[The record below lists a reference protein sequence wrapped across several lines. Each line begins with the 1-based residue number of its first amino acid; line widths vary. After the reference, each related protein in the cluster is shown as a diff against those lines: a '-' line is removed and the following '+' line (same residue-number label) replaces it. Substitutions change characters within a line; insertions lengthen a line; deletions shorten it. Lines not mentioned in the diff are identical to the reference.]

1 MEVRRQAFEG
11 SKVRLAV
18 KLLRQLTK
26 WSGGAERQRGTARNG
41 ERSGCEVTVSTS
53 GLINNAEGL

>member
-1 MEVRRQAFEG
+1 MELRVYPLG
-11 SKVRLAV
+11 ISKVRLAV

-26 WSGGAERQRGTARNG
+26 WSGGAKKQRRTARNG

-53 GLINNAEGL
+53 GLINNAESL